1 MRQYPRPLQ
10 NVLADFLSWV
20 FFLGV
25 AIPPGNCN
33 GPLTFH
39 GRSQLS
45 IWIMEPLPLPLV
57 SMQQFRRCSRLFPL
71 QTI

>member
-10 NVLADFLSWV
+10 NVPADFLSWV

-33 GPLTFH
+33 GPLMFR
-39 GRSQLS
+39 GQSQLS
-45 IWIMEPLPLPLV
+45 IWIMEPLPLV
-57 SMQQFRRCSRLFPL
+57 NKQQFRRCSRLFPL